1 MAVKDLLILGTGVHG
16 AEMAEI
22 VHRINRQQPTWN
34 LLGFLGKDD
43 KLAGQE
49 INGLTVL
56 GGPKMLAEHPQA
68 CFVPDN
74 TWPRSID
81 LPRER
86 LVSVVDPSSFVSRT
100 SRLGA
105 GCVIFPHGHVGLNS
119 QLDDFVFCLAGC
131 VISHDCVIASRTVLA
146 SGARLAG
153 GVRVEED
160 CLLGQSCTVRE
171 FVRIGRNCLI
181 GMGAVVLEDVPPD
194 SVMVGNPARR
204 LRRR

>member
-1 MAVKDLLILGTGVHG
+1 MKELLILGTGVHG
-16 AEMAEI
+16 AEIAEI
-22 VHRINRQQPTWN
+22 VRRVNQQEETWN
-34 LLGFLGKDD
+34 LLGFVGKDD
-43 KLAGQE
+43 RLTGQE

-56 GGPKMLAEHPQA
+56 GGPEKLAEHPQA
-68 CFVPDN
+68 YFVPDN
-74 TWPRSID
+74 TWPRAID

-86 LVSVVDPSSFVSRT
+86 LASLVDPSSCVSRT

-105 GCVIFPHGHVGLNS
+105 GCVIFPHGYVGLNA
-119 QLDDFVFCLAGC
+119 QIGDFVFCLAGS
-131 VISHDCVIASRTVLA
+131 VINHDCVIASGTVLA
-146 SGARLAG
+146 SGATLAG

-160 CLLGQSCTVRE
+160 CLLGQSCTIRE

-204 LRRR
+204 LRLR